1 MSAIV
6 VNDEVVHYEVLG
18 RGPGIL
24 FIHGWLGSWRY
35 WVPTM
40 QALSTKYRTYAIDL
54 WGYGDS
60 GKRPVNYTLDAQV
73 ALVERFLDQLGIS
86 KMAIVGHGLGGAVS
100 LRFASQ
106 HPEMIARLMTIGTP
120 LNGASI
126 NPRLSTDTIN
136 TLLEWLVSKGP
147 DNDSITNETKK
158 IDPSVI
164 PLSIENIANMDLT
177 IGLGVVNA
185 PTLLVHGEKDL
196 AVAPPADDWFNGG
209 RPNLHRISFEGG
221 NHFPM
226 LDDPAKF
233 NRLLADFLEAKDI
246 MGLEL
251 KEEWKRRI
259 R

>member
-60 GKRPVNYTLDAQV
+60 GKRPINYTIDAQV
-73 ALVERFLDQLGIS
+73 ALIERFLDQLGVA
-86 KMAIVGHGLGGAVS
+86 KMAVVGHSLGGAVA
-100 LRFASQ
+100 LRFAEK
-106 HPEMIARLMTIGTP
+106 HPEMIARLMTISTP
-120 LNGASI
+120 LTGAAI
-126 NPRLSTDTIN
+126 NPRLNSSDMSALIT
-136 TLLEWLVSKGP
+136 WLAS
-147 DNDSITNETKK
+147 NLAETASITTETKK
-158 IDPSVI
+158 LDPEVI
-164 PLSIENIANMDLT
+164 RLSIEDITNMDLT
-177 IGLGVVNA
+177 IGLGVVTA

-196 AVAPPADDWFNGG
+196 AIAAPSDDWFNGG

-233 NRLLADFLEAKDI
+233 NRLLTDFLTAQDLTS
-246 MGLEL
+246 LEL